1 MKTPPAR
8 RLNMSELPGTSPR
21 HWLKRIIVFFN
32 DYKRCFTA
40 GLVTAMLFYIYAWSA
55 QTKPVEKQIP
65 VEIQVAEDEIL
76 LNDRPVVTVG
86 LQGNQTLIEKMASSV
101 VAFVNP
107 REAVRTGVNSYQLEL
122 KPSDIKTP
130 FGIQAVSV
138 KPKTITFSMDKLV
151 PREVDVEAAFS
162 DKDKLPSDYT
172 LGKVTVT
179 PAKVR
184 VFAPASQLD
193 SLKHIRTVPI
203 SLSDINHSFDCDQE
217 LDRSTYPKF
226 RFTQSK
232 VLVQVDIRPAS
243 RTRTFNALPVRLLV
257 APAAKANMMSCEI
270 VSSPTV
276 DVTVSGAPNY
286 MDYLRKDEMIP
297 YVDISRFDKPG
308 LYRIDVRCAFENS
321 VIQNYRITPAS
332 ISVKLEKISG
342 R

>member
-1 MKTPPAR
+1 
-8 RLNMSELPGTSPR
+8 MSELPGTSR
-21 HWLKRIIVFFN
+21 HWLKRVIAFFN
-32 DYKRCFTA
+32 DNKRCFIA

-55 QTKPVEKQIP
+55 QTKPVEIQIP
-65 VEIQVAEDEIL
+65 VEIQAAENEVL
-76 LNDRPVVTVG
+76 LNDSPVVTVG
-86 LQGNQTLIEKMASSV
+86 LLGNQTLIEKMASSV
-101 VAFVNP
+101 
-107 REAVRTGVNSYQLEL
+107 EAVIDSRKAVSIGVNSYRLDL
-122 KPSDIKTP
+122 KLSDIKTP

-138 KPKTITFSMDKLV
+138 KPKTITFTMDKLV
-151 PREVDVEAAFS
+151 PQEVDVEAAFT

-179 PAKVR
+179 PARIR
-184 VFAPASQLD
+184 VLAPKSRLN

-226 RFTQSK
+226 QFPQSK

-243 RTRTFNALPVRLLV
+243 KTRTFNALPVRLLV
-257 APAAKANMMSCEI
+257 APAAQANRMSCEI

-276 DVTVSGAPNY
+276 EVTVSGAPNY
-286 MDYLRKDEMIP
+286 VDYLRKDEMIP

-308 LYRIDVRCAFENS
+308 LYRIDVRCAFEGS
-321 VIQNYRITPAS
+321 VIQKYRISPAS
-332 ISVKLEKISG
+332 INVKLEKISG